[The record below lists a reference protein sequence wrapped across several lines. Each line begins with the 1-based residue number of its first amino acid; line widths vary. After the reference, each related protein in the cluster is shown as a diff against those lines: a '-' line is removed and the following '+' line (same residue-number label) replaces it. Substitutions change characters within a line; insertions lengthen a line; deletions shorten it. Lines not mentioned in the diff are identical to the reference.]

1 MIKSKKIYNIA
12 FILLCS
18 LPSILQSCKQTET
31 KEMQEELQFNPQQMR
46 DLAGL
51 RLGGLLNKRDFEHA
65 LPYLDSL
72 KQVYPNDP
80 QFLFCEGWA
89 YNLLGDSLRARMAYS
104 KSLHFYDSLIA
115 KKPYQDYML
124 NRACIIQYLFGQ
136 GAYNKA
142 LDEILS
148 TTNNPNDSTY
158 IGMLKMINFK
168 AKETLFLNLSNVVP

>member
-1 MIKSKKIYNIA
+1 M
-12 FILLCS
+12 LCTIVS
-18 LPSILQSCKQTET
+18 SLQSCKQTET
-31 KEMQEELQFNPQQMR
+31 KEIQAERQFNPQQMR

-51 RLGGLLNKRDFEHA
+51 RLGRLLNKRDFGHA

-89 YNLLGDSLRARMAYS
+89 YNLLGDSLRARIAYH

-124 NRACIIQYLFGQ
+124 NRACIIQYLFGP